1 MSDKDQWGQSYPPNN
16 QQYHLQQPQYAP
28 QQPQQPP
35 PPPPIDE
42 KGSRFKPKL
51 RLRDPIFFV
60 LFLCTFFAFIG
71 LSGYAL
77 HEWTQVS
84 GISSGLG
91 NTNATNNATFTKET
105 GYLLVVDAG
114 IGLVFAVIYLLLLR
128 IFTKIILEIT
138 LVLSILTTWALAIYQ
153 FTQHYWSG
161 AIVLLIIGILQ
172 VVFYFGM
179 RRRIPLAS
187 LLLKIV
193 IDIAKHYPSVYVV
206 SFIGLI
212 VQTAWSVF
220 YAFGVAAIYVVW
232 TPGSEICGSG
242 TGGSC
247 SSGKVAGLVFFLTFA
262 YLWVSQ
268 VFGNI
273 VLVTLA
279 GGPYGG
285 WYYFG
290 PYQQDGSGMPKHP
303 TPSAFVRAST
313 TSLGSI
319 AFGSLIVTFLEI
331 IKMIFR
337 ALQNNADAAG
347 EIGKI
352 LACCAVCVISVIEW
366 LVKIFNKYAYISI
379 ALYGK
384 SYIKSAK
391 STWHLFKDR
400 GIDALVNDSLVS
412 IGLTYG
418 SYFVGVLCGLFTYI
432 YLKTASVEWNSDGQF
447 TAPLLLYAFLI
458 GFTCSMTLLSGLDA
472 GVSTLFVG
480 MAEDPGVLAQRAPPL
495 FEEIRRVYPHVV
507 QGVNV

>member
-1 MSDKDQWGQSYPPNN
+1 MSDQWGQSYPPNN
-16 QQYHLQQPQYAP
+16 QQYHMQQPYYA
-28 QQPQQPP
+28 PQQPP
-35 PPPPIDE
+35 PPPPPPVDE

-51 RLRDPIFFV
+51 KLRDPIFFV
-60 LFLCTFFAFIG
+60 FFLLTFFAFIG

-77 HEWTQVS
+77 YEWNQAGSIQS
-84 GISSGLG
+84 GFG
-91 NTNATNNATFTKET
+91 NTTASSNVTFTKET
-105 GYLLVVDAG
+105 GYLLLVDAA
-114 IGLVFAVIYLLLLR
+114 IGLVFAALYLLALR
-128 IFTKIILEIT
+128 IFTKVILEVT
-138 LVLSILTTWALAIYQ
+138 LVLSIITTWALAIYQ

-179 RRRIPLAS
+179 RKRIPLAS

-212 VQTAWSVF
+212 IQTAWSIL
-220 YAFGVAAIYVVW
+220 YAFAVAAVYVVW
-232 TPGSEICGSG
+232 TPGSQVCGSG

-290 PYQQDGSGMPKHP
+290 PYNQNGSGMPKHP
-303 TPSAFVRAST
+303 TPSAFMRAST

-319 AFGSLIVTFLEI
+319 AFGSLIVTILEI

-347 EIGKI
+347 EIGQI
-352 LACCAVCVISVIEW
+352 LACCAVCVLNVIQWMIE
-366 LVKIFNKYAYISI
+366 LFNKYAYISI

-384 SYIKSAK
+384 SYLQSAK

-418 SYFVGVLCGLFTYI
+418 SYFVGVLCGLFTYV
-432 YLKTASVEWNSDGQF
+432 YLKTATVEWNSEGQY
-447 TAPLLLYAFLI
+447 TAALLLYAFLI
-458 GFTCSMTLLSGLDA
+458 GFTCSMTLLCGIDA

-480 MAEDPGVLAQRAPPL
+480 MAEDPHVLAQRAPPL
-495 FEEIRRVYPHVV
+495 FQEIRNVYPHVV
-507 QGVNV
+507 EGVNV

>member
-60 LFLCTFFAFIG
+60 LFLCIFFAFIG

-77 HEWTQVS
+77 HEWTQAS